1 MYPAAPADKQ
11 PGLGRLINFSIMG
24 VPPTGRPSP
33 DGRPFVRRGHT
44 GPTGRIPESTARY
57 MFQLIRASAGSGK
70 TFQLSGHFLQ
80 QLFLGHA
87 PETILATTF
96 TRKAAGEILGRVLS
110 RLAASVVDADECQRL
125 AEFLHPAVVTQER
138 AEQLLTEVT
147 KQLHRLRVSTLDSF
161 FQQVAR
167 SLTLE
172 LGLPPGWS
180 IIDEHVAAELRQ
192 QAIDAVLAQQVSKD
206 SRRLMEMLARGRSR
220 RSVRDLINDAV
231 ASFHELYLLAEPD
244 AWQQIPRPQ
253 RLTRAQV
260 TEALGGLR
268 AILPTG
274 KKSLDKAIASDLDR
288 FLREDWEDIVGKGIA
303 GKVAAGE
310 TSFSR
315 QELPEEL
322 LAVYQPLVAHAR
334 AELLHVLAN
343 QTSATFDLIHRFDT
357 EYRRLLHE
365 HGSLNFNDVTRVLSR
380 AEAQADGKRIDFRL
394 DSRLHHLLLD
404 EFQDTSPDQWNVLK
418 RLAIRLSANP
428 DESSFF
434 CVGDPKQAIYGWRGG
449 LAEILDVV
457 ENSVP
462 HITPRSLN
470 ESRRS
475 SKAVIDSVNR
485 IFQHLKNHSNLS
497 DYQDA
502 CWDWQDRFPTHTTVH
517 NDQPGYVAFRSSP
530 GMEGETSAER
540 KAEYNRWV
548 AEYIRELHRE
558 TPGAVIGVLTRK
570 NSAVAQLVHQ
580 LTLLGVPASEEGGTT
595 PTDSAA
601 ALAVFAVFHF
611 VAHPGCQ
618 ISRFHLMQSP
628 FGPVLGLTSYNND
641 RQAAA
646 CAATFRRRLMDNGYG
661 PTLQW
666 LSDSVKHHYNQRDE
680 LRMQQIVAEG
690 WQYDASASLNPA
702 DFVTML
708 ESRRLSKSDAAVV
721 RVMTIHQSKGLEF
734 DIVVLPELDQ
744 RLFRTPA
751 AAAASPSPAA
761 PPDRVSIWRNK
772 GIRDL
777 LPRNLRE
784 AFAQTTRKDVSEALC
799 LLYVALTRAESSLH
813 LLTQPISATKL
824 PSTFAGVLIAGLV
837 DMDDVVADKLMFS
850 DGDEQWFQSRPD
862 LLKTSSATTELSESA
877 KPLAI
882 PLKPMTG
889 RQRGLRRDAPSR
901 HEGGRIRFP
910 VTQFSTGLHD
920 VSSDGQSKTTSMISP
935 ADRGTVIHEWFE
947 QIEWLDENHPEDD
960 VLIAIADAHFVSRE
974 DTESLLSEFRQMLES
989 SVVQQALNKT
999 QYSSNVESFTS
1010 SGHVFGPDDF
1020 KVINERPFVLKTAD
1034 SIVQGTIDRLV
1045 LGYHAGKPV
1054 SADVIDFKTDRL
1066 HGDQTEWI
1074 ASKANDYRDQLLCYQ
1089 QAIHNCFGVPR
1100 QQITTRLLLLET
1112 DTLID
1117 PLRQNP

>member
-1 MYPAAPADKQ
+1 
-11 PGLGRLINFSIMG
+11 
-24 VPPTGRPSP
+24 
-33 DGRPFVRRGHT
+33 
-44 GPTGRIPESTARY
+44 
-57 MFQLIRASAGSGK
+57 MFELIRASAGSGK

-110 RLAASVVDADECQRL
+110 RLAAAAIDGDECQRL
-125 AEFLHPAVVTQER
+125 AEFLAPADVDQEK
-138 AEQLLTEVT
+138 AQQLLTDVT

-231 ASFHELYLLAEPD
+231 ASYHELYLLAEPS

-253 RLTRAQV
+253 RLTRQQL
-260 TEALGGLR
+260 TEAMLDLR
-268 AILPTG
+268 ANLPTG
-274 KKSLDKAIASDLDR
+274 KKSLDKAISSDLDR
-288 FLREDWEDIVGKGIA
+288 FLKEDWESVVGKGIA
-303 GKVAAGE
+303 AKIAAGE
-310 TSFSR
+310 NTYSR
-315 QELPEEL
+315 QELSEEL
-322 LAVYQPLVAHAR
+322 LGAYQPLVAHAR
-334 AELLHVLAN
+334 AELLHILAN
-343 QTSATFDLIHRFDT
+343 QTSATFDLIDRFDT

-365 HGSLNFNDVTRVLSR
+365 HGSLNFNDVTRVLSK
-380 AEAQADGKRIDFRL
+380 AEAEANGKRIDFRL

-418 RLAIRLSANP
+418 RLAVRLSANP

-462 HITPRSLN
+462 HIQPRSLN
-470 ESRRS
+470 ISRRS
-475 SKAVIDSVNR
+475 SKAVIDTVNR

-502 CWDWQDRFPTHTTVH
+502 CYQWQDRFPAHSTVH
-517 NDQPGYVAFRSSP
+517 EDQPGHVVFRSSP
-530 GMEGETSAER
+530 AMEAESSAER
-540 KAEYNRWV
+540 KAEYYRWV
-548 AEYIRELHRE
+548 AEYIRDLHQQ
-558 TPGAVIGVLTRK
+558 TPGAIVGVLTRK

-601 ALAVFAVFHF
+601 ALAVFALFHL

-618 ISRFHLMQSP
+618 ISRFQISQSP
-628 FGPVLGLTSYNND
+628 FGSIIGLTAFDDDS
-641 RQAAA
+641 QASIAA
-646 CAATFRRRLMDNGYG
+646 SRFRHRLMDDGYG

-666 LSDSVKHHYNQRDE
+666 LSDSVRHEFNQRDE

-702 DFVTML
+702 DFVAML

-734 DIVVLPELDQ
+734 DVVVLPELDQ

-761 PPDRVSIWRNK
+761 APDRVSIWRNK

-799 LLYVALTRAESSLH
+799 LLYVALTRAESALH
-813 LLTQPISATKL
+813 LLTQPVSASKL

-837 DMDDVVADKLMFS
+837 HIDDVAADKVMFS
-850 DGDEQWFQSRPD
+850 DGDENWFKNRKD
-862 LLKTSSATTELSESA
+862 LIQVTSDGSTWGHTTKPRTVDLKTMS
-877 KPLAI
+877 
-882 PLKPMTG
+882 G
-889 RQRGLRRDAPSR
+889 RQRGLRRDTPSK
-901 HEGGRIRFP
+901 HEGAKIRFP
-910 VTQFSTGLHD
+910 VSPLALST
-920 VSSDGQSKTTSMISP
+920 SSGASLTEVGKATATTAISP

-947 QIEWLDENHPEDD
+947 QIRWLEDGIPSDEALRAIAAKYFLSEEVTASLLDEFRGMLN
-960 VLIAIADAHFVSRE
+960 
-974 DTESLLSEFRQMLES
+974 SLVIRN
-989 SVVQQALNKT
+989 ALCIS
-999 QYSSNVESFTS
+999 QYSETVMSFRKT
-1010 SGHVFGPDDF
+1010 GLTFTVDDLL
-1020 KVINERPFVLKTAD
+1020 VVNERPFVLRTPE

-1045 LGYHAGKPV
+1045 IGRQNGVPV
-1054 SADVIDFKTDRL
+1054 CADVVDFKTDRL
-1066 HGDQTEWI
+1066 HGDTADWI
-1074 ASKANDYRDQLLCYQ
+1074 ESKSQEYRDQLQCYQ
-1089 QAIHNCFGVPR
+1089 QAIHECFSVPL
-1100 QQITTRLLLLET
+1100 QHISTRLLLLET
-1112 DTLID
+1112 ETLID
-1117 PLRQNP
+1117 PLE

>member
-1 MYPAAPADKQ
+1 
-11 PGLGRLINFSIMG
+11 
-24 VPPTGRPSP
+24 
-33 DGRPFVRRGHT
+33 
-44 GPTGRIPESTARY
+44 
-57 MFQLIRASAGSGK
+57 MFELIRASAGSGK

-87 PETILATTF
+87 PESILATTF

-110 RLAASVVDADECQRL
+110 RLAAAVVDEEECGRL
-125 AEFLHPAVVTQER
+125 AEFLAPAVVTQER
-138 AEQLLTEVT
+138 AQQLLTDVT
-147 KQLHRLRVSTLDSF
+147 RQLHRLRVSTLDSF

-231 ASFHELYLLAEPD
+231 TSYHELYLLADPN

-253 RLTRAQV
+253 RLTRGQV
-260 TEALGGLR
+260 TEAMADLR

-274 KKSLDKAIASDLDR
+274 KKSLDKAITSDLDR
-288 FLREDWEDIVGKGIA
+288 FLREDWENIVGKGIS
-303 GKVAAGE
+303 GKIAAGE
-310 TSFSR
+310 TTYSR
-315 QELPEEL
+315 QDLPEEL
-322 LAVYQPLVAHAR
+322 LAAYQPLVAHAR

-380 AEAQADGKRIDFRL
+380 AEAEADGQRIDFRL

-428 DESSFF
+428 EESSFF

-462 HITPRSLN
+462 HITPRALN
-470 ESRRS
+470 QSRRS

-502 CWDWQDRFPTHTTVH
+502 CWEWQDRFPTHTTVH
-517 NDQPGYVAFRSSP
+517 EDQPGYVAFRSSP
-530 GMEGETSAER
+530 AIEGETSAER
-540 KAEYNRWV
+540 KAGYNRWV
-548 AEYIRELHRE
+548 AEYIRDLHRE
-558 TPGAVIGVLTRK
+558 TPGAIIGVLTRK

-601 ALAVFAVFHF
+601 ALAVFALFHF
-611 VAHPGCQ
+611 VSHPGCQ

-628 FGPVLGLTSYNND
+628 FGSVLGLTKFD
-641 RQAAA
+641 DDKMAAA
-646 CAATFRRRLMDNGYG
+646 SAAGFRRRLMDDGYG

-666 LSDSVKHHYNQRDE
+666 LSDSVKHEFNQRDA

-702 DFVTML
+702 DFVAML

-777 LPRNLRE
+777 LPRHLRE
-784 AFAQTTRKDVSEALC
+784 AFAQTTRRDVSEALC

-837 DMDDVVADKLMFS
+837 DMDDVVADKLMYS
-850 DGDEQWFQSRPD
+850 HGDERWFQSRPK
-862 LLKTSSATTELSESA
+862 LLTTSSAQTQLSETVKPSA
-877 KPLAI
+877 VA
-882 PLKPMTG
+882 LKPMTG

-910 VTQFSTGLHD
+910 VSQFADT
-920 VSSDGQSKTTSMISP
+920 SSHNGQTNSKLSP

-947 QIEWLDENHPEDD
+947 QIEWLAKKSPEDD
-960 VLIAIADAHFVSRE
+960 VLITIAEKHFVSRQ
-974 DTESLLSEFRQMLES
+974 DTEVLLMEFRKMLES
-989 SVVQQALNKT
+989 QAVQKALNVG
-999 QYSSNVESFTS
+999 QYSSDLDHFTS
-1010 SGHVFGPDDF
+1010 TGHIFAEANL
-1020 KVINERPFVLKTAD
+1020 KVINERPFVLRTPE

-1045 LGYHAGKPV
+1045 LGFHNGSPV
-1054 SADVIDFKTDRL
+1054 CADVVDFKTDRL
-1066 HGDQTEWI
+1066 HGDQADWI
-1074 ASKANDYRDQLLCYQ
+1074 ASKAHDYREQLLCYQ
-1089 QAIHNCFGVPR
+1089 QAIHDCFGVPLHR
-1100 QQITTRLLLLET
+1100 ISTRLLLLET
-1112 DTLID
+1112 ETLID
-1117 PLRQNP
+1117 PLARKPLKKITRSTSAKSA

>member
-1 MYPAAPADKQ
+1 
-11 PGLGRLINFSIMG
+11 
-24 VPPTGRPSP
+24 
-33 DGRPFVRRGHT
+33 
-44 GPTGRIPESTARY
+44 
-57 MFQLIRASAGSGK
+57 MFELIRASAGSGK

-80 QLFLGHA
+80 QLFLGHP

-110 RLAASVVDADECQRL
+110 RLAAAAIDADECKRL
-125 AEFLHPAVVTQER
+125 AEFLAPAVVDQQTAQ
-138 AEQLLTEVT
+138 QLLTDVT

-180 IIDEHVAAELRQ
+180 IIDEHVAADLKQ

-231 ASFHELYLLAEPD
+231 ASYHELYLLAEPS
-244 AWQQIPRPQ
+244 AWQQIPRPT
-253 RLTRAQV
+253 RLTRQQI
-260 TEALGGLR
+260 TEAMMELR
-268 AILPTG
+268 AIMPTG
-274 KKSLDKAIASDLDR
+274 KKSLDKAISADLDR
-288 FLREDWEDIVGKGIA
+288 FLKEDWENVVAKGIA

-310 TSFSR
+310 NTFSR
-315 QELPEEL
+315 QELPEDL
-322 LAVYQPLVAHAR
+322 LSTYQPLVAHAR
-334 AELLHVLAN
+334 AELLHILAN
-343 QTSATFDLIHRFDT
+343 QTSATFDLIDRYDV

-380 AEAQADGKRIDFRL
+380 AEKEADGNRIDFRL

-462 HITPRSLN
+462 HIQPRSLN
-470 ESRRS
+470 VSRRS
-475 SKAVIDSVNR
+475 SKAVIETVNK

-502 CWDWQDRFPTHTTVH
+502 CYEWQERFPEHSTVH
-517 NDQPGYVAFRSSP
+517 NDQPGHVVFRSSP
-530 GMEGETSAER
+530 AMEAESSAER
-540 KAEYNRWV
+540 KAEYYRWV
-548 AEYIRELHRE
+548 AEYIRDIHKE
-558 TPGAVIGVLTRK
+558 TPGAIVGVLTRK

-601 ALAVFAVFHF
+601 ALAVFALFHL
-611 VAHPGCQ
+611 VSHPGCQ
-618 ISRFHLMQSP
+618 ISRFQISQSP
-628 FGPVLGLTSYNND
+628 FGPIIGLTEFDDD
-641 RQAAA
+641 RQAKTVASA
-646 CAATFRRRLMDNGYG
+646 FRRRLMDDGFG

-666 LSDSVKHHYNQRDE
+666 LSDSVGHEFNQRDA

-690 WQYDASASLNPA
+690 WQYDTSASLNPA
-702 DFVTML
+702 DFVAML
-708 ESRRLSKSDAAVV
+708 ESRRLSKSDAAVA

-734 DIVVLPELDQ
+734 DVVVLPELDQ

-761 PPDRVSIWRNK
+761 APDRVSIWRNK
-772 GIRDL
+772 GIREL

-799 LLYVALTRAESSLH
+799 LLYVALTRAESALH
-813 LLTQPISATKL
+813 LLTQPVSASKL
-824 PSTFAGVLIAGLV
+824 PSTFAGVLIASLV
-837 DMDDVVADKLMFS
+837 HIDDVVADKVMFS
-850 DGDEQWFQSRPD
+850 DGDENWFQTRKD
-862 LLKTSSATTELSESA
+862 LLHASSDQISLAQSA
-877 KPLAI
+877 KPQTVS
-882 PLKPMTG
+882 LKPMES
-889 RQRGLRRDAPSR
+889 RQRGLRRDTPS
-901 HEGGRIRFP
+901 HHAGAKIRFP
-910 VTQFSTGLHD
+910 VSHFAKSTID
-920 VSSDGQSKTTSMISP
+920 ISKAETSPAASAAVSISP

-947 QIEWLDENHPEDD
+947 QIHWLEQESPADEALE
-960 VLIAIADAHFVSRE
+960 AIAAKHFLSE
-974 DTESLLSEFRQMLES
+974 EMTTSLLHEFRSMLDS
-989 SVVQQALNKT
+989 PVVQTALSVA
-999 QYSSNVESFTS
+999 QYSEAIPSFKKTEL
-1010 SGHVFGPDDF
+1010 VFSVDDLLVV
-1020 KVINERPFVLKTAD
+1020 KERPFVMRTPE

-1045 LGYHAGKPV
+1045 IGLKNGTPMC
-1054 SADVIDFKTDRL
+1054 ADVVDFKTDRL
-1066 HGDQTEWI
+1066 HGDKATWI
-1074 ASKANDYRDQLLCYQ
+1074 ESKCREYRDQLQCYQ
-1089 QAIHNCFGVPR
+1089 RAIHECFGVAVPH
-1100 QQITTRLLLLET
+1100 ISTRLLLLEA
-1112 DTLID
+1112 DTIID
-1117 PLRQNP
+1117 PLV

>member
-1 MYPAAPADKQ
+1 
-11 PGLGRLINFSIMG
+11 
-24 VPPTGRPSP
+24 
-33 DGRPFVRRGHT
+33 
-44 GPTGRIPESTARY
+44 
-57 MFQLIRASAGSGK
+57 MFELIRASAGSGK

-110 RLAASVVDADECQRL
+110 RLAAAAIDTDECQRL
-125 AEFLHPAVVTQER
+125 AEFLAPAVVDQQR
-138 AEQLLTEVT
+138 AQQLLTDVT

-172 LGLPPGWS
+172 LGLPPGWA

-231 ASFHELYLLAEPD
+231 ASYHELYLLAEPS

-253 RLTRAQV
+253 RLTRQQL
-260 TEALGGLR
+260 TEAMSDLR
-268 AILPTG
+268 AALPTG
-274 KKSLDKAIASDLDR
+274 KKSIDKAISADLDR
-288 FLREDWEDIVGKGIA
+288 FLREDWEGVVSKGIA

-310 TSFSR
+310 STFNR
-315 QELPEEL
+315 QELSEEL
-322 LAVYQPLVAHAR
+322 LAACQPLVAHAR
-334 AELLHVLAN
+334 AELLHILAN
-343 QTSATFDLIHRFDT
+343 QTSATFDLIHRYDT

-365 HGSLNFNDVTRVLSR
+365 HGSLNFNDVTRVLSK
-380 AEAQADGKRIDFRL
+380 AEAEADGKRIDFRL

-462 HITPRSLN
+462 HIQPRSLN
-470 ESRRS
+470 VSRRS
-475 SKAVIDSVNR
+475 AKAVIETVNR

-502 CWDWQDRFPTHTTVH
+502 CYDWQDRFPEHSTVH
-517 NDQPGYVAFRSSP
+517 NDQPGHVVFRSSP
-530 GMEGETSAER
+530 AMEAESSTER
-540 KAEYNRWV
+540 KAEYYRWV
-548 AEYIRELHRE
+548 AEYIRDLHQQ
-558 TPGAVIGVLTRK
+558 TPGAIVGVLTRK

-601 ALAVFAVFHF
+601 ALAVFALFHF
-611 VAHPGCQ
+611 VSHPGCQ
-618 ISRFHLMQSP
+618 ISRFQISQLP
-628 FGPVLGLTSYNND
+628 FGPIIGLTDFND
-641 RQAAA
+641 DLQAKAA
-646 CAATFRRRLMDNGYG
+646 AATFRGRLMDDGFG

-666 LSDSVKHHYNQRDE
+666 LSDSVRHEFNQRDE

-702 DFVTML
+702 DFVAML

-751 AAAASPSPAA
+751 AAAASSSPAA
-761 PPDRVSIWRNK
+761 APDRVSIWRNK
-772 GIRDL
+772 GIREL

-799 LLYVALTRAESSLH
+799 LLYVALTRAETALH
-813 LLTQPISATKL
+813 LLTQPVSATKL

-837 DMDDVVADKLMFS
+837 HIDDVAADKIMFS
-850 DGDEQWFQSRPD
+850 DGDENWFHNRPE
-862 LLKTSSATTELSESA
+862 LTQANSAQHDSDANKST
-877 KPLAI
+877 KPQTI
-882 PLKPMTG
+882 PLKPMAS
-889 RQRGLRRDAPSR
+889 RQRGLRRDTPSQ

-910 VTQFSTGLHD
+910 VSQLAKVQSPNLG
-920 VSSDGQSKTTSMISP
+920 SSVPARLNAALSISP
-935 ADRGTVIHEWFE
+935 ADRGTIIHEWFE
-947 QIEWLDENHPEDD
+947 QVLWLEHGSPSDD
-960 VLIAIADAHFVSRE
+960 TLLAVAAKHFLAEEIIA
-974 DTESLLSEFRQMLES
+974 SLLQEFRTMLDS
-989 SVVQQALNKT
+989 KVVQDALSVA
-999 QYSSNVESFTS
+999 QYSTSIPAFTKAGLSFT
-1010 SGHVFGPDDF
+1010 VDNLQ
-1020 KVINERPFVLKTAD
+1020 VVNERPFVLRTSEA
-1034 SIVQGTIDRLV
+1034 IVQGTIDRLV
-1045 LGYHAGKPV
+1045 IGKCESVPV
-1054 SADVIDFKTDRL
+1054 CADVVDFKTDRL
-1066 HGDQTEWI
+1066 HGDKSQW
-1074 ASKANDYRDQLLCYQ
+1074 AKLKAEEYCDQLKCYQ
-1089 QAIHNCFGVPR
+1089 QAIHECFGVPM
-1100 QQITTRLLLLET
+1100 QHISTRLLLLET
-1112 DTLID
+1112 NTLID
-1117 PLRQNP
+1117 PLA

>member
-1 MYPAAPADKQ
+1 
-11 PGLGRLINFSIMG
+11 
-24 VPPTGRPSP
+24 
-33 DGRPFVRRGHT
+33 
-44 GPTGRIPESTARY
+44 
-57 MFQLIRASAGSGK
+57 MFELIRASAGSGK

-80 QLFLGHA
+80 QLFLGHP

-110 RLAASVVDADECQRL
+110 RLAAAAIDADECQRL
-125 AEFLHPAVVTQER
+125 AEFLAPAVVDQQR
-138 AEQLLTEVT
+138 SQQLLTDVT

-167 SLTLE
+167 SFTLE

-231 ASFHELYLLAEPD
+231 SSYHELYLLAEPS

-253 RLTRAQV
+253 RLTRQQV
-260 TEALGGLR
+260 TESMMHLR
-268 AILPTG
+268 AALPTG
-274 KKSLDKAIASDLDR
+274 KKSLDKAIIADLER
-288 FLREDWEDIVGKGIA
+288 FFREDWESVVAKGIA

-310 TSFSR
+310 SMFSR

-322 LAVYQPLVAHAR
+322 LSAYQPLVDHAR
-334 AELLHVLAN
+334 AELLHILAN
-343 QTSATFDLIHRFDT
+343 QTSATFDLIHRYDV

-365 HGSLNFNDVTRVLSR
+365 HGSLNFNDVTRVLAK
-380 AEAQADGKRIDFRL
+380 AEAEADGNRIDFRL

-404 EFQDTSPDQWNVLK
+404 EFQDTSPDQWNILK

-457 ENSVP
+457 EDSVP
-462 HITPRSLN
+462 HIQPRSLN
-470 ESRRS
+470 VSRRS
-475 SKAVIDSVNR
+475 SKAVIQTVNR

-502 CWDWQDRFPTHTTVH
+502 CYQWQDRFPEHSTVH
-517 NDQPGYVAFRSSP
+517 DDQPGHVVFRSSP
-530 GMEGETSAER
+530 AMEAETSAER
-540 KAEYNRWV
+540 KTEYYRWV
-548 AEYIRELHRE
+548 AEYIRERHQE
-558 TPGAVIGVLTRK
+558 APGAVVGVLTRK

-601 ALAVFAVFHF
+601 GLAVFALFHL
-611 VAHPGCQ
+611 VSHPGCQ
-618 ISRFHLMQSP
+618 ISRFQISQSP
-628 FGPVLGLTSYNND
+628 FGPIVGLTSFND
-641 RQAAA
+641 DLQAKEVANA
-646 CAATFRRRLMDNGYG
+646 FRRRLMDDGFG

-666 LSDSVKHHYNQRDE
+666 LSSAVRQEFNQRDE

-690 WQYDASASLNPA
+690 WQYDSSASLNPA
-702 DFVTML
+702 DFVAML
-708 ESRRLSKSDAAVV
+708 ESRRLSKSDAAAV

-751 AAAASPSPAA
+751 AAAASPSPATA
-761 PPDRVSIWRNK
+761 PDRVSIWRNK
-772 GIRDL
+772 GIRNL

-799 LLYVALTRAESSLH
+799 LLYVALTRAESALH
-813 LLTQPISATKL
+813 LLTQPVSGTKL
-824 PSTFAGVLIAGLV
+824 PSTFAGVLIASLV
-837 DMDDVVADKLMFS
+837 DIDDVTADKIMFT
-850 DGDEQWFQSRPD
+850 DGDENWFQNRTD
-862 LLKTSSATTELSESA
+862 LLQATSSHTTQTQVA
-877 KPLAI
+877 KPETVRLQ
-882 PLKPMTG
+882 PMTG
-889 RQRGLRRDAPSR
+889 RHRGLRRDTPS
-901 HEGGRIRFP
+901 HHAGTKIRFP
-910 VTQFSTGLHD
+910 GSPIAISSPST
-920 VSSDGQSKTTSMISP
+920 SKTTSKQVDATTWISA

-947 QIEWLDENHPEDD
+947 QIIWLEQEDPTDE
-960 VLIAIADAHFVSRE
+960 VLRTIAAKYFLADEITTR
-974 DTESLLSEFRQMLES
+974 LLQEFRNMLS
-989 SVVQQALNKT
+989 GSIVRNALHAA
-999 QYSSNVESFTS
+999 QYSKTVSSFTKT
-1010 SGHVFGPDDF
+1010 GLTFATDDLQ
-1020 KVINERPFVLKTAD
+1020 VANERPFVLRTAE

-1045 LGYHAGKPV
+1045 IGRQNGIPV
-1054 SADVIDFKTDRL
+1054 CADVIDFKTDRL
-1066 HGDQTEWI
+1066 HGDKTQWI
-1074 ASKANDYRDQLLCYQ
+1074 ESKLLEYQNQLRCYQ
-1089 QAIHNCFGVPR
+1089 QAIHECFAVPVEN
-1100 QQITTRLLLLET
+1100 ISTRLLLLET
-1112 DTLID
+1112 ETLID
-1117 PLRQNP
+1117 PLA